1 MLHVFNFKSPGA
13 LSNALPKGSSSQ
25 GGVSL
30 IEVLISMFVL
40 AVGIL
45 GVVSLQAVSIKDG
58 VRSQFSARAEVL
70 TSDLINRA
78 MANAS
83 VISDAAS
90 PYVFNDL
97 GAGAPAAGDC
107 QVNACTAVQV
117 AAYDIWEISNRL
129 GSELSL
135 PNALITTTYSA
146 ATSEYSVALT
156 WNANGV
162 ENYTASDCDV
172 NNNLNSGC
180 LYTVVRLL

>member
-1 MLHVFNFKSPGA
+1 MLNVMGFKSV
-13 LSNALPKGSSSQ
+13 SALPDASPNGSSSQ
-25 GGVSL
+25 GGISL

-83 VISDAAS
+83 VLTDAAS
-90 PYVFNDL
+90 PYVFSDL
-97 GAGAPAAGDC
+97 GPGAAAAGDC
-107 QVNACTAVQV
+107 QANVCTADQV
-117 AAYDIWEISNRL
+117 AAYDVWEISNRL

-135 PNALITTTYSA
+135 PDALITTTYSA
-146 ATSEYSVALT
+146 ATSEYSIALT
-156 WNANGV
+156 WNANGE
-162 ENYTASDCDV
+162 ENYTASNCDV

-180 LYTVVRLL
+180 LYTVVRL